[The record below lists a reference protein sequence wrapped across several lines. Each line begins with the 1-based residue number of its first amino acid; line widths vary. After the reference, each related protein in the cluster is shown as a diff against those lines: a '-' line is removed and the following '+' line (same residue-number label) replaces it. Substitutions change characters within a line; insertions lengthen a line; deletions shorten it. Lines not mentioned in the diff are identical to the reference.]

1 MANPISSLVSKTI
14 KSFIKK
20 SRKKKKTRAQ
30 ESAPEGFDDS
40 NLYNIEYKL
49 KSRGMTPAQKKQLR
63 KEMAITGD
71 PYPPKSKKPKSK
83 KLKPAFGRG
92 KEPPKARTSKSK
104 KPKSNDAAAK
114 QFMPDKPAAGMGT
127 NKRQPKSKI
136 MKLQQEYEALRP
148 SAKRAER
155 AKGKL
160 SRFSPVFEKLGMIGR
175 AKGGSLMKKRHGGM
189 THVGLSPAEEAR
201 AGTMPQVKRRRYMK
215 KGGTVSRAYGG
226 STKGSK
232 PISTTG
238 SYKGKKQL
246 ASWQS
251 GLSADAIKKIL
262 GITTRDPETGIQS
275 KLKTPAKK
283 KKVVKARKGGQ
294 VKRISHK
301 QLDGSQL
308 VGSTYD

>member
-71 PYPPKSKKPKSK
+71 PYPP
-83 KLKPAFGRG
+83 
-92 KEPPKARTSKSK
+92 KSK

>member
-1 MANPISSLVSKTI
+1 MMQLVGKVVRKGIRKLGGTGQTKKADRVRQAAGKKATDLGTPAKSSGPGREADLRSGGPEIREPTPEDTSIARGVRIGQANKMQ
-14 KSFIKK
+14 KAYNN
-20 SRKKKKTRAQ
+20 KKKKLKVL
-30 ESAPEGFDDS
+30 EGKAKQLSKKASPGKKKTVMGRHMS
-40 NLYNIEYKL
+40 NQKLKDVKEEIQRLETSMKDMVNRYNIEK
-49 KSRGMTPAQKKQLR
+49 KSG
-63 KEMAITGD
+63 
-71 PYPPKSKKPKSK
+71 
-83 KLKPAFGRG
+83 G
-92 KEPPKARTSKSK
+92 K
-104 KPKSNDAAAK
+104 
-114 QFMPDKPAAGMGT
+114 
-127 NKRQPKSKI
+127 I
-136 MKLQQEYEALRP
+136 
-148 SAKRAER
+148 
-155 AKGKL
+155 
-160 SRFSPVFEKLGMIGR
+160 
-175 AKGGSLMKKRHGGM
+175 MKKRHGGM